1 MSQKHQKPRLQAEN
15 SYFSN
20 LQQRPGSP
28 EEFREHSEVL
38 TAAFSIPATWDPRQ
52 QTCDCLAGWQTAF
65 KYWCLGVFKTSSSF
79 SYFSWLWICI
89 WEWDP
94 RETLA
99 SGTQQRWV
107 ATLCYLPLT
116 EVGTGI
122 KHELALLTVDCFFP
136 PSPHLPVWSSGIK
149 KTTLSLLGWGELIG
163 KKNQTFNLSSSWSYS
178 WVLFLGFFVVFFL
191 ISSFSYF
198 SQIELFGK
206 VKFIDF

>member
-15 SYFSN
+15 SYFSKFTAEARESWGV
-20 LQQRPGSP
+20 QRTFWSP
-28 EEFREHSEVL
+28 NCCFQHPSHLR
-38 TAAFSIPATWDPRQ
+38 PRQ
-52 QTCDCLAGWQTAF
+52 QTCDCSAGWQAAF

-107 ATLCYLPLT
+107 ATLCYLSLT

-122 KHELALLTVDCFFP
+122 KHELALLTGDCFFP

-163 KKNQTFNLSSSWSYS
+163 KKSNIWVLHGVSYS
-178 WVLFLGFFVVFFL
+178 GVLFLLFFFFNFWL
-191 ISSFSYF
+191 
-198 SQIELFGK
+198 
-206 VKFIDF
+206 